1 MTRYIVPVGSDV
13 VATWSVCSTTYRNTQ
28 FKSTTK
34 EAILDESDLDLKR
47 SNQLSVSRGFDVLV
61 FNLPRENS
69 RTMFRIAIRASN
81 VMRK

>member
-13 VATWSVCSTTYRNTQ
+13 VATWSESTTYRNTQ